1 MGWRGVGCVGRGA
14 VGRWAA
20 RGPAQ
25 RQHAGEGCCQ
35 APAPNQAPPPN
46 PDPCEPMPLTG
57 EGDHHKHLFHQAHG
71 QRDRPGRKIGGVVG
85 DALVGVVDP
94 RRCRAMGGWAAAVA
108 VQAIVPVAT
117 EVQAQQVAGQPSPP
131 LDAKPVLGRCE
142 SVGGRDLRFQG
153 ASRAAR
159 LCPPRSRCH
168 PPRKSQTPKPKPIPP
183 CLHVIGHRKEWGRAR
198 ADERKRAHG
207 GVERL
212 AVPSRQRGHEG

>member
-46 PDPCEPMPLTG
+46 PGPCEPMPLTG

-94 RRCRAMGGWAAAVA
+94 RRCRAVGGWAAAVA
-108 VQAIVPVAT
+108 VQAVVPVAT
-117 EVQAQQVAGQPSPP
+117 EVQAQQVAGQPGPP

-142 SVGGRDLRFQG
+142 SVGGRDLGFQG
-153 ASRAAR
+153 ASEGRPPLPAPLTLPPAQKAPDSKTKAHSPLPAR
-159 LCPPRSRCH
+159 NRTPQRVGPR
-168 PPRKSQTPKPKPIPP
+168 PR
-183 CLHVIGHRKEWGRAR
+183 R
-198 ADERKRAHG
+198 
-207 GVERL
+207 
-212 AVPSRQRGHEG
+212 